1 MNDATMITMRKD
13 VLELIL
19 QNERTLALQEKNIR
33 TMENIIKKY
42 WPKPEMKVYNDGKL
56 IMMKGGN
63 SHE

>member
-42 WPKPEMKVYNDGKL
+42 WPKPEMKVYKDGKL

-63 SHE
+63 NHE

>member
-42 WPKPEMKVYNDGKL
+42 WPKPEMKVYKDAQL

>member
-42 WPKPEMKVYNDGKL
+42 WPKPEMKVDKDGKL

>member
-42 WPKPEMKVYNDGKL
+42 WPKPEMKVYKGGKL

>member
-42 WPKPEMKVYNDGKL
+42 WPKPEMKVYKDGKL

>member
-42 WPKPEMKVYNDGKL
+42 WPKPEMKVYKDGKL
-56 IMMKGGN
+56 IMMKGGTN
-63 SHE
+63 HE

>member
-42 WPKPEMKVYNDGKL
+42 WPKPEMKV
-56 IMMKGGN
+56 
-63 SHE
+63 